1 MEARDVATISDIRS
15 SAQANGGLLP
25 RRQRGRPSAA
35 AEREYR
41 EQVAAFCRLILKI
54 QSSMDFKVGSRGWC
68 YHGLTW
74 IDNLETSSGEQLD
87 DPDHAD
93 HDKRYVQDYIA
104 NFGVRK
110 CEANS
115 LVVEPDVGRQ
125 LVRAAIL
132 AHVPVSVPERYQRK
146 LVRVRKRLQ
155 RALRERVA

>member
-110 CEANS
+110 CEA
-115 LVVEPDVGRQ
+115 
-125 LVRAAIL
+125 IL
-132 AHVPVSVPERYQRK
+132 APFPVSVPERYQRK